1 MSNQNAEQKVE
12 EKTIEFHYQKGNEF
26 RVLHVDG
33 VYGGLSPD
41 GYINMS
47 VYNQRRPI
55 PQKVVHEIEDQELG
69 DEREEERESK
79 EGVVR
84 EVEANIVMDVNTA
97 VALRNW
103 IDEKL
108 EEAVDAGLIELDD
121 QPVEP
126 AEKEVETNDKS
137 N

>member
-1 MSNQNAEQKVE
+1 MSNQNAEQKA
-12 EKTIEFHYQKGNEF
+12 EKETIDFHYQKGNEF

-55 PQKVVHEIEDQELG
+55 PQKVVHEIDDQELG

-97 VALRNW
+97 IALRNW

-108 EEAVDAGLIELDD
+108 EEALDAGLIELDD
-121 QPVEP
+121 QPVDQ
-126 AEKEVETNDKS
+126 EVEANDHS